1 MPKGKIL
8 IVDDNKSVLSALEL
22 LLFPAFGEIRTVS
35 TPNRIQGYLEEG
47 DIDLVVLDMNFS
59 AGVNTGNEGLYWLK
73 KITEFDPELP
83 VVMITAYGD
92 VELAVKALKEGATD
106 FVLKPWDNQKILATL
121 KSAYQLR
128 QSRLE
133 VCRLRQKEKALKK
146 EINREF
152 QPMIGVSHNM
162 MQMQNMITK
171 VAKTEANILITGENG
186 TGKEL
191 VAREIHR
198 FSSRKDEVMVS
209 VDMGA
214 VSETLFESELFGH
227 VKGAYTDAREDRIG
241 KIETAHNGTL
251 FLDEIGNFSLSL
263 QAKMLAVLQNRQIT
277 PLGSNRSIDVNI
289 RLICA
294 TNRDLAHMIDEG
306 SFREDLLYRI
316 NTIHLEVP
324 PLRER
329 GKDII
334 LLSEFFLKKYSD
346 KYGKENLRINSLT
359 QEKLMNYRWPGNVR
373 ELQHAIEKAVILSD
387 GNILKPENFFFKPI
401 TVSSIDQNLTV
412 EEMEKRMISGVM
424 KKANG
429 NMSIAAQRLGFS
441 RQTLYNKI
449 KKYGI

>member
-198 FSSRKDEVMVS
+198 LSSRKDEVMVS

-227 VKGAYTDAREDRIG
+227 VKVAYTDAREDRIG
-241 KIETAHNGTL
+241 KL
-251 FLDEIGNFSLSL
+251 
-263 QAKMLAVLQNRQIT
+263 K
-277 PLGSNRSIDVNI
+277 
-289 RLICA
+289 RLIME
-294 TNRDLAHMIDEG
+294 H
-306 SFREDLLYRI
+306 SF
-316 NTIHLEVP
+316 
-324 PLRER
+324 
-329 GKDII
+329 
-334 LLSEFFLKKYSD
+334 
-346 KYGKENLRINSLT
+346 
-359 QEKLMNYRWPGNVR
+359 
-373 ELQHAIEKAVILSD
+373 
-387 GNILKPENFFFKPI
+387 
-401 TVSSIDQNLTV
+401 
-412 EEMEKRMISGVM
+412 
-424 KKANG
+424 
-429 NMSIAAQRLGFS
+429 
-441 RQTLYNKI
+441 
-449 KKYGI
+449 